1 MSDLDE
7 IRQKRMA
14 ELQAQQAAMQNQQMQ
29 QQQAAAQAQ
38 QQEAQRQQFEA
49 QKKQILGQ
57 IMTPEARTRLGNL
70 KLTKP
75 ELVEQIELQ
84 LIQSAQSG
92 SLRGKVTDD
101 QLKVLLR
108 QIYKEIISMKAGVLY
123 SGGKDSSFMA
133 VMLKRLGLEV
143 ELCTA
148 NFGVYKSYIPASKSA
163 KSLGFNH
170 RVLDLDIELLDK
182 TCDMI
187 MDDGFPNDGIK
198 YIHENVIENVAEE
211 YDIIADGTRRDD
223 RTPKLNVNQIRS
235 LEDRKNVQYINLDSF
250 GHKSV
255 KLITSNLFEISH
267 EKSNKDNSSDYE
279 VEIRTLIDE
288 KGGNSLD
295 IFPEHYQTRVI
306 GYK

>member
-1 MSDLDE
+1 
-7 IRQKRMA
+7 
-14 ELQAQQAAMQNQQMQ
+14 
-29 QQQAAAQAQ
+29 
-38 QQEAQRQQFEA
+38 
-49 QKKQILGQ
+49 
-57 IMTPEARTRLGNL
+57 
-70 KLTKP
+70 
-75 ELVEQIELQ
+75 
-84 LIQSAQSG
+84 
-92 SLRGKVTDD
+92 
-101 QLKVLLR
+101 
-108 QIYKEIISMKAGVLY
+108 MKAAVLY

-133 VMLKRLGLEV
+133 VMLKRLGLDV

-148 NFGVYKSYIPASKSA
+148 NFGVYDSHIPASKSA
-163 KSLGFNH
+163 ESLGFNH
-170 RVLDLDIELLDK
+170 EVLNLDLEILDK

-187 MDDGFPNDGIK
+187 MNDGFPNDGIK
-198 YIHENVIENVAEE
+198 FIHETVIEEVADR

-223 RTPKLNVNQIRS
+223 RTPKLNINQIRS

>member
-1 MSDLDE
+1 
-7 IRQKRMA
+7 
-14 ELQAQQAAMQNQQMQ
+14 
-29 QQQAAAQAQ
+29 
-38 QQEAQRQQFEA
+38 
-49 QKKQILGQ
+49 
-57 IMTPEARTRLGNL
+57 
-70 KLTKP
+70 
-75 ELVEQIELQ
+75 
-84 LIQSAQSG
+84 
-92 SLRGKVTDD
+92 
-101 QLKVLLR
+101 
-108 QIYKEIISMKAGVLY
+108 MKAAVLY

-133 VMLKRLGLEV
+133 VMLKRLGLDV

-148 NFGVYKSYIPASKSA
+148 NFGVYDSFIPANMSA

-170 RVLDLDIELLDK
+170 NVLELDFEILDK
-182 TCDMI
+182 SCDMI
-187 MDDGFPNDGIK
+187 MNDGFPNDGIK
-198 YIHENVIENVAEE
+198 FIHERVIEEVADK

-279 VEIRTLIDE
+279 VEIRTLID
-288 KGGNSLD
+288 KNGGNSLD

-306 GYK
+306 GYKK

>member
-1 MSDLDE
+1 
-7 IRQKRMA
+7 
-14 ELQAQQAAMQNQQMQ
+14 
-29 QQQAAAQAQ
+29 
-38 QQEAQRQQFEA
+38 
-49 QKKQILGQ
+49 
-57 IMTPEARTRLGNL
+57 
-70 KLTKP
+70 
-75 ELVEQIELQ
+75 
-84 LIQSAQSG
+84 
-92 SLRGKVTDD
+92 
-101 QLKVLLR
+101 
-108 QIYKEIISMKAGVLY
+108 MKAGVLY

-148 NFGVYKSYIPASKSA
+148 NFGVYDSYIPASKSA
-163 KSLGFNH
+163 QSLGFKHN
-170 RVLDLDIELLDK
+170 VLKMDYDILDK

-187 MDDGFPNDGIK
+187 MEDGFPNDGIK
-198 YIHENVIENVAEE
+198 YIHAQTVEKIADD

-306 GYK
+306 GYKK

>member
-1 MSDLDE
+1 
-7 IRQKRMA
+7 
-14 ELQAQQAAMQNQQMQ
+14 
-29 QQQAAAQAQ
+29 
-38 QQEAQRQQFEA
+38 
-49 QKKQILGQ
+49 
-57 IMTPEARTRLGNL
+57 
-70 KLTKP
+70 
-75 ELVEQIELQ
+75 
-84 LIQSAQSG
+84 
-92 SLRGKVTDD
+92 
-101 QLKVLLR
+101 
-108 QIYKEIISMKAGVLY
+108 MKAGVLY
-123 SGGKDSSFMA
+123 SGGKDSSFAA
-133 VMLKRLGLEV
+133 VMLKRLGLDV

-148 NFGVYKSYIPASKSA
+148 NFGVYDSYIPASRSA
-163 KSLGFNH
+163 EALGFNH
-170 RVLDLDIELLDK
+170 RVLKMDYDILDR

-198 YIHENVIENVAEE
+198 FIHAQTVEKIADD

-235 LEDRKNVQYINLDSF
+235 LEDRKGVQYINLDSF

-267 EKSNKDNSSDYE
+267 ERSNRDNSSDFE

-306 GYK
+306 GYKK

>member
-1 MSDLDE
+1 
-7 IRQKRMA
+7 
-14 ELQAQQAAMQNQQMQ
+14 
-29 QQQAAAQAQ
+29 
-38 QQEAQRQQFEA
+38 
-49 QKKQILGQ
+49 
-57 IMTPEARTRLGNL
+57 
-70 KLTKP
+70 
-75 ELVEQIELQ
+75 
-84 LIQSAQSG
+84 
-92 SLRGKVTDD
+92 
-101 QLKVLLR
+101 
-108 QIYKEIISMKAGVLY
+108 MKAGVLY
-123 SGGKDSSFMA
+123 SGGKDSSFVA
-133 VMLKRLGLEV
+133 VMLKRLGLDV

-148 NFGVYKSYIPASKSA
+148 NFGVYDSYIPAGKSA
-163 KSLGFNH
+163 EALGFKHN
-170 RVLDLDIELLDK
+170 VLKMDSEILDK

-198 YIHENVIENVAEE
+198 FIHAQTVEKIAED

-235 LEDRKNVQYINLDSF
+235 LEDRKDVQYINLDSF

-267 EKSNKDNSSDYE
+267 EKSNRDNSSDFE

-306 GYK
+306 GYKK